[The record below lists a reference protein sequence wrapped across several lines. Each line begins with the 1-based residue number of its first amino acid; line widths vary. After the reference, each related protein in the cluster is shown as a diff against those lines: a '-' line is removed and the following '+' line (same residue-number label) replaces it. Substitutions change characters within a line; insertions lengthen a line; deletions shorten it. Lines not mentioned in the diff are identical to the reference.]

1 MIAGL
6 GYSLA
11 SFHSVIYESLVA
23 GHAAKP
29 LPLPNAYQDR
39 FLCQPKCT
47 SGGLWIVS
55 VSRSRKPAPIVFHA
69 KYVDALQLLRCYHSF
84 PVDGTFSCVRSPLQD
99 EGIII
104 PECEWL
110 AGVYGSR
117 RPHGWQGCDEIQD
130 QSGRR
135 ERFIQRGLLCPHYLF
150 NHNNVYV
157 RN

>member
-1 MIAGL
+1 MQPSLCLYQTHTRTGFFANPSAQVVGCGWCRFRGAG
-6 GYSLA
+6 
-11 SFHSVIYESLVA
+11 
-23 GHAAKP
+23 
-29 LPLPNAYQDR
+29 
-39 FLCQPKCT
+39 
-47 SGGLWIVS
+47 
-55 VSRSRKPAPIVFHA
+55 SRAPIVFHA
-69 KYVDALQLLRCYHSF
+69 NYVDALQLLRCYHSF

-99 EGIII
+99 EGII

-135 ERFIQRGLLCPHYLF
+135 ERLIQRGLLCPHYFF

>member
-29 LPLPNAYQDR
+29 LPLPNAYQD
-39 FLCQPKCT
+39 
-47 SGGLWIVS
+47 
-55 VSRSRKPAPIVFHA
+55 
-69 KYVDALQLLRCYHSF
+69 
-84 PVDGTFSCVRSPLQD
+84 

-130 QSGRR
+130 QSGRYTQ
-135 ERFIQRGLLCPHYLF
+135 ESCYKPLC
-150 NHNNVYV
+150 
-157 RN
+157 RKETSMG